1 MATTVPDGIWT
12 PDDSTAYNPPVDLA
26 AMADTI
32 QGALNGIRTDGNQQF
47 YGPAAAIGTV
57 TGMKRG
63 DTYQESDGS
72 FIFWRYNGANWLTDE
87 KGSYLIRPTSV
98 VGGSMNADGSVAFTN
113 SAAVSLNGVF
123 SSRFN
128 SYELQWSISSRT
140 SSGASGIEGIR
151 LRSGGVDNSAGVY
164 AWRRVVSVGTGHS
177 ETFNASETSWGG
189 MAGEGFQ
196 VSSKKLRIVGP
207 HLPAVTTA
215 WDGKG
220 VEFNAGSGALVNII
234 DYVGAHKAATAFDS
248 FTLHIPS
255 GTMSGTVRVVG
266 LV

>member
-1 MATTVPDGIWT
+1 MATTSPDNIYS
-12 PDDSTAYNPPVDLA
+12 PDLSSPWLQTVDLA
-26 AMADTI
+26 AMADSV
-32 QGALNGIRTDGNQQF
+32 QDALNGIRTDGNQQF

-72 FIFWRYNGANWLTDE
+72 FIFWRYNGVNWLTDE

-151 LRSGGVDNSAGVY
+151 LRNGGVDNSAAEY

-177 ETFNASETSWGG
+177 ETFNASETSWGS

-234 DYVGAHKAATAFDS
+234 DYVGAHKVSSPFDS
-248 FTLHIPS
+248 FTLRIPT
-255 GTMSGTVRVVG
+255 GTMTGTVRVIG